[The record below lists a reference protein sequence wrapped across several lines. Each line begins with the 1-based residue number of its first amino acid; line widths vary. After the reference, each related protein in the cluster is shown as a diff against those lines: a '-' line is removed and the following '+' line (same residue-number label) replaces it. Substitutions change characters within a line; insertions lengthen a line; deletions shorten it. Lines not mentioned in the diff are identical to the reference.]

1 MGSDSHSAQGLPV
14 DTQGNVKV
22 NVVAGGAGGGAVT
35 VADGADVT
43 QGSTAD
49 SAWVSGAGTVISL
62 LKKIASGGGGS
73 AVSIADGS
81 DAAEGTTTD
90 AAVTTDI
97 AGTVSGKLRGLVKIL
112 SSVWDSVHS
121 FLKTSLVDASG
132 VAVGTVTNPITAVP
146 NVLTSATATLNGVNV
161 SVGVAVPV
169 GGRWLAF
176 RSTPGSTNS
185 LVGSVALEFSI
196 DGGGSYNAGNS
207 SQTRQYTVFSS
218 GGTRGTFATPLFDGS
233 NMQVEVLAGPLDRN
247 VTHVRYN
254 VTSYTSGSFAAT
266 LDCFAEEPNF
276 IRYAMASSQNAP
288 SGSQYGNASGGAIVV
303 GGSDGGGTTFPLPIT
318 NGGSVSQFDPL
329 VKVAVGN
336 VASAAAIGVRDSS
349 GNKVD
354 GATSAPAG
362 TERGLITRNI
372 PSGTQPVSI
381 ASTVTTSDAHLP
393 AAVALSDALPN
404 PTTTEIGANLLGW
417 DPSGGVWRRIPVD
430 GIGGS
435 NTGAMWVEVIG
446 PVNFNESALAGA
458 GANVL
463 INPDDVSASPSGSGI
478 ASLYLCEIILGSAT
492 TADVIIEENTEAFG
506 IFSYEPVPV
515 ENLTSRISVPS
526 GEVKLTQTTQTYV
539 KLAVGNRSSL
549 GGGFRVRLVA
559 SDGTVA
565 VAWSAYKAGGTVLL
579 NGLPAGSNLIGK
591 VDASGTVLSTT
602 LVGQTNEHLSN
613 IVRELRVITYYLKS
627 GLGVF
632 DEPNEVRQTVDLD
645 DAHFS
650 G

>member
-35 VADGADVT
+35 VADGADVA

-132 VAVGTVTNPITAVP
+132 VAVGTVTNPLTVVP
-146 NVLTSATATLNGVNV
+146 NVLTSATGTLNGVNV

-176 RSTPGSTNS
+176 RSTPGSTNN
-185 LVGSVALEFSI
+185 LVASVALEFSI

-254 VTSYTSGSFAAT
+254 VTSYTSGSFPAT

-354 GATSAPAG
+354 G
-362 TERGLITRNI
+362 R
-372 PSGTQPVSI
+372 
-381 ASTVTTSDAHLP
+381 D
-393 AAVALSDALPN
+393 
-404 PTTTEIGANLLGW
+404 IGASW
-417 DPSGGVWRRIPVD
+417 
-430 GIGGS
+430 
-435 NTGAMWVEVIG
+435 
-446 PVNFNESALAGA
+446 
-458 GANVL
+458 
-463 INPDDVSASPSGSGI
+463 
-478 ASLYLCEIILGSAT
+478 
-492 TADVIIEENTEAFG
+492 
-506 IFSYEPVPV
+506 
-515 ENLTSRISVPS
+515 
-526 GEVKLTQTTQTYV
+526 
-539 KLAVGNRSSL
+539 
-549 GGGFRVRLVA
+549 
-559 SDGTVA
+559 
-565 VAWSAYKAGGTVLL
+565 
-579 NGLPAGSNLIGK
+579 
-591 VDASGTVLSTT
+591 
-602 LVGQTNEHLSN
+602 H
-613 IVRELRVITYYLKS
+613 
-627 GLGVF
+627 
-632 DEPNEVRQTVDLD
+632 
-645 DAHFS
+645 
-650 G
+650 